1 MPIIYYFYVE
11 TAGLSLEEIDKLF
24 EIHYTGGK
32 GMTWKEATRLAKEHI
47 ALTKIQIHDK
57 TQLAHN
63 AEVDHVESDEKG
75 ASVERISV

>member
-1 MPIIYYFYVE
+1 MPIIYYFYIE

-24 EIHYTGGK
+24 EIHYKGGK

-57 TQLAHN
+57 TQLAHS
-63 AEVDHVESDEKG
+63 AEVDHVEVGEKG
-75 ASVERISV
+75 SSI